1 MIKFYR
7 LKDPYGFM
15 GNFYPSK
22 VFVYGRW
29 FKNVEASYQAQK
41 TCVESEVLAIQQAEK
56 PMQARNL
63 GQKVSLRENWDMIK
77 DRIMY
82 ECVLAKFLQHSD
94 LRKQLMETGDEEL
107 VEDTKSTNDM
117 YWGCG
122 TDGTGQNVLG
132 QVLMEVRKELQ
143 GE

>member
-1 MIKFYR
+1 
-7 LKDPYGFM
+7 M
-15 GNFYPSK
+15 GNFYK
-22 VFVYGRW
+22 ARHFIYGKW
-29 FKNVEASYQAQK
+29 WNTTEASYQAQK
-41 TCVESEVLAIQQAEK
+41 TNVESEVLAIQQAEK

-82 ECVLAKFLQHSD
+82 DCVLAKFLQHSD

-122 TDGTGQNVLG
+122 TDGTGRNELG
-132 QVLMEVRKELQ
+132 KILMRIRQELK

>member
-7 LKDPYGFM
+7 LKDPHGYM
-15 GNFYPSK
+15 GNFYK
-22 VFVYGRW
+22 ARHFIYGKW
-29 FKNVEASYQAQK
+29 WNTTEASYQAQK
-41 TCVESEVLAIQQAEK
+41 TNVESEVLAIQQAEK

-82 ECVLAKFLQHSD
+82 DCVLAKFLQHSD

-122 TDGTGQNVLG
+122 TDGTGRNELG
-132 QVLMEVRKELQ
+132 KILMRIRQELK

>member
-7 LKDPYGFM
+7 LKDPHGYM
-15 GNFYPSK
+15 GNFYK
-22 VFVYGRW
+22 ARHFIYGKW
-29 FKNVEASYQAQK
+29 WNTTEASYQAQK
-41 TCVESEVLAIQQAEK
+41 TNVESEVLAIQQAEK

-122 TDGTGQNVLG
+122 TDGTGRNELG
-132 QVLMEVRKELQ
+132 KILMRIRQELK

>member
-7 LKDPYGFM
+7 LKDPHGYM
-15 GNFYPSK
+15 GNFYK
-22 VFVYGRW
+22 ARHFIYGKW
-29 FKNVEASYQAQK
+29 WNTTEASYQAQK
-41 TCVESEVLAIQQAEK
+41 TNVESEVLAIQQAEK

-77 DRIMY
+77 DRVMY
-82 ECVLAKFLQHSD
+82 ECVLAKFLQHAD

-122 TDGTGQNVLG
+122 TDGTGRNELG
-132 QVLMEVRKELQ
+132 KILMSIRQELK